1 MPSYQ
6 TPSRKT
12 AAIMFTDIAG
22 YTSLTSKDELAALQ
36 LVNKKNSILKPLI
49 GQYNGTHIK
58 DVGDG
63 TLSSFQSAS
72 DASLCAVKFQES
84 VFTDD
89 QMNVR
94 IGIHYGETIFT
105 DDDVFGDVVNIAS
118 RIESMSISGGVF
130 ISKDTFDQLSGEEE
144 FDTISLGLQAM
155 KGVGRL
161 VEIYALK
168 EDHLAVPDP
177 EEYAEKEIK
186 THKDDDVPSLAIIPF
201 LNKGKEEDV
210 FYTYG
215 ISADLIADVSGAGT
229 LRISSMKDI
238 EKIDHGSLSS
248 SEISEQLTL
257 ALGKTFTLRRV
268 ESVGPKIGK
277 ELQNDALKAIGLA
290 LLLILIYITFRF
302 DRYYALGSV
311 MALIHDV
318 LITLGVFSLL
328 DYEINLSIIAAFLTI
343 VGYSLNDTI
352 VVFDRIR
359 ESIPKLMKKTLND
372 VVNISLNETLN
383 RTVITSL
390 TTMMVVV
397 ILFLWGGKVINL
409 FAFALIIGVF
419 VGTYS
424 SLFVAS
430 PVMVYFE
437 KRSKKQ
443 FRK

>member
-1 MPSYQ
+1 M
-6 TPSRKT
+6 RFLNKT
-12 AAIMFTDIAG
+12 
-22 YTSLTSKDELAALQ
+22 
-36 LVNKKNSILKPLI
+36 
-49 GQYNGTHIK
+49 
-58 DVGDG
+58 
-63 TLSSFQSAS
+63 
-72 DASLCAVKFQES
+72 
-84 VFTDD
+84 
-89 QMNVR
+89 
-94 IGIHYGETIFT
+94 
-105 DDDVFGDVVNIAS
+105 NID
-118 RIESMSISGGVF
+118 F
-130 ISKDTFDQLSGEEE
+130 ISKQKIAGFLSITLIVAGIASLIIKGGPLLSIDFTGGTVAQVKFEKPVELGQLRETLSDYGFEGAEIVE
-144 FDTISLGLQAM
+144 FGS
-155 KGVGRL
+155 
-161 VEIYALK
+161 
-168 EDHLAVPDP
+168 PD
-177 EEYAEKEIK
+177 EVLIK
-186 THKDDDVPSLAIIPF
+186 TQF
-201 LNKGKEEDV
+201 
-210 FYTYG
+210 
-215 ISADLIADVSGAGT
+215 SG
-229 LRISSMKDI
+229 
-238 EKIDHGSLSS
+238 SS

-359 ESIPKLMKKTLND
+359 ENTPKYMKKTLND

-437 KRSKKQ
+437 KRSKKP

>member
-1 MPSYQ
+1 MRFLS
-6 TPSRKT
+6 KT
-12 AAIMFTDIAG
+12 
-22 YTSLTSKDELAALQ
+22 
-36 LVNKKNSILKPLI
+36 
-49 GQYNGTHIK
+49 
-58 DVGDG
+58 
-63 TLSSFQSAS
+63 
-72 DASLCAVKFQES
+72 
-84 VFTDD
+84 
-89 QMNVR
+89 
-94 IGIHYGETIFT
+94 
-105 DDDVFGDVVNIAS
+105 NID
-118 RIESMSISGGVF
+118 F
-130 ISKDTFDQLSGEEE
+130 ISKQKITGFLSITLIVAG
-144 FDTISLGLQAM
+144 IASLIM
-155 KGVGRL
+155 KGGPLLSIDFTGGTVAQVKFEKP
-161 VEIYALK
+161 VELGQLRETLSDYGFKGAEIV
-168 EDHLAVPDP
+168 EFGSPD
-177 EEYAEKEIK
+177 EILIK
-186 THKDDDVPSLAIIPF
+186 TQF
-201 LNKGKEEDV
+201 
-210 FYTYG
+210 
-215 ISADLIADVSGAGT
+215 SG
-229 LRISSMKDI
+229 
-238 EKIDHGSLSS
+238 SS
-248 SEISEQLTL
+248 SEISEKLTL
-257 ALGKTFTLRRV
+257 ALGNSFTLRRV

-277 ELQNDALKAIGLA
+277 ELQTDALKAIGLA

-359 ESIPKLMKKTLND
+359 ENLPKFIKKTLND

-437 KRSKKQ
+437 KRSAGPY
-443 FRK
+443 RK

>member
-1 MPSYQ
+1 MRFLS
-6 TPSRKT
+6 KT
-12 AAIMFTDIAG
+12 
-22 YTSLTSKDELAALQ
+22 
-36 LVNKKNSILKPLI
+36 
-49 GQYNGTHIK
+49 
-58 DVGDG
+58 
-63 TLSSFQSAS
+63 
-72 DASLCAVKFQES
+72 
-84 VFTDD
+84 
-89 QMNVR
+89 
-94 IGIHYGETIFT
+94 
-105 DDDVFGDVVNIAS
+105 NID
-118 RIESMSISGGVF
+118 F
-130 ISKDTFDQLSGEEE
+130 ISKQKITGFLSIALIVAG
-144 FDTISLGLQAM
+144 IASLIM
-155 KGVGRL
+155 KGGPLLSIDFTGGTVAQVKFEKP
-161 VEIYALK
+161 VELGQLRETLSDYGFKGAEIV
-168 EDHLAVPDP
+168 EFGSPD
-177 EEYAEKEIK
+177 EILIK
-186 THKDDDVPSLAIIPF
+186 TQF
-201 LNKGKEEDV
+201 
-210 FYTYG
+210 
-215 ISADLIADVSGAGT
+215 SG
-229 LRISSMKDI
+229 
-238 EKIDHGSLSS
+238 SS
-248 SEISEQLTL
+248 SEISEKLTL
-257 ALGKTFTLRRV
+257 ALGNSFTLRRV
-268 ESVGPKIGK
+268 EAVGPKIGK
-277 ELQNDALKAIGLA
+277 ELQTDALKAIGLA

-359 ESIPKLMKKTLND
+359 ENIPKFMKKTLND

-437 KRSKKQ
+437 KRSAGPY
-443 FRK
+443 RK

>member
-1 MPSYQ
+1 M
-6 TPSRKT
+6 RFLNKT
-12 AAIMFTDIAG
+12 
-22 YTSLTSKDELAALQ
+22 
-36 LVNKKNSILKPLI
+36 
-49 GQYNGTHIK
+49 
-58 DVGDG
+58 
-63 TLSSFQSAS
+63 
-72 DASLCAVKFQES
+72 
-84 VFTDD
+84 
-89 QMNVR
+89 
-94 IGIHYGETIFT
+94 
-105 DDDVFGDVVNIAS
+105 NID
-118 RIESMSISGGVF
+118 F
-130 ISKDTFDQLSGEEE
+130 ISKQKIAGFLSITLIVAGIASLIIKGGPLLSIDFTGGTVAQVKFEKPVELGHLRETLSDYGFEGAEIVE
-144 FDTISLGLQAM
+144 FGS
-155 KGVGRL
+155 
-161 VEIYALK
+161 
-168 EDHLAVPDP
+168 PD
-177 EEYAEKEIK
+177 EVLIK
-186 THKDDDVPSLAIIPF
+186 TQF
-201 LNKGKEEDV
+201 
-210 FYTYG
+210 
-215 ISADLIADVSGAGT
+215 SG
-229 LRISSMKDI
+229 
-238 EKIDHGSLSS
+238 SS

-290 LLLILIYITFRF
+290 LILILIYITFRF

-359 ESIPKLMKKTLND
+359 ENIPKYMKKTLND

-437 KRSKKQ
+437 KRSAGPYKK
-443 FRK
+443 

>member
-1 MPSYQ
+1 MRFLS
-6 TPSRKT
+6 KT
-12 AAIMFTDIAG
+12 
-22 YTSLTSKDELAALQ
+22 
-36 LVNKKNSILKPLI
+36 
-49 GQYNGTHIK
+49 
-58 DVGDG
+58 
-63 TLSSFQSAS
+63 
-72 DASLCAVKFQES
+72 
-84 VFTDD
+84 
-89 QMNVR
+89 
-94 IGIHYGETIFT
+94 
-105 DDDVFGDVVNIAS
+105 NID
-118 RIESMSISGGVF
+118 F
-130 ISKDTFDQLSGEEE
+130 ISKQKITGFLSIALIVAG
-144 FDTISLGLQAM
+144 IASLIM
-155 KGVGRL
+155 KGGPLLSIDFTGGTVAQVKFEKP
-161 VEIYALK
+161 VELGQLRETLSDYGFKGAEIV
-168 EDHLAVPDP
+168 EFGSPD
-177 EEYAEKEIK
+177 EILIK
-186 THKDDDVPSLAIIPF
+186 TQF
-201 LNKGKEEDV
+201 
-210 FYTYG
+210 
-215 ISADLIADVSGAGT
+215 SG
-229 LRISSMKDI
+229 
-238 EKIDHGSLSS
+238 SS
-248 SEISEQLTL
+248 SEISEKLTL
-257 ALGKTFTLRRV
+257 ALGNSFTLRRV

-277 ELQNDALKAIGLA
+277 ELQTDALKAIGLA

-359 ESIPKLMKKTLND
+359 ENIPKFMKKTLND

-437 KRSKKQ
+437 KRSVGPYKK
-443 FRK
+443 

>member
-1 MPSYQ
+1 MRFLS
-6 TPSRKT
+6 KT
-12 AAIMFTDIAG
+12 
-22 YTSLTSKDELAALQ
+22 
-36 LVNKKNSILKPLI
+36 
-49 GQYNGTHIK
+49 
-58 DVGDG
+58 
-63 TLSSFQSAS
+63 
-72 DASLCAVKFQES
+72 
-84 VFTDD
+84 
-89 QMNVR
+89 
-94 IGIHYGETIFT
+94 
-105 DDDVFGDVVNIAS
+105 NID
-118 RIESMSISGGVF
+118 F
-130 ISKDTFDQLSGEEE
+130 ISKQKIAGFLSIALIVAG
-144 FDTISLGLQAM
+144 IASLIM
-155 KGVGRL
+155 KGGPL
-161 VEIYALK
+161 VSIDFTGGTVAQVKFEKPVELGQLRETLSDYGFKGAEIV
-168 EDHLAVPDP
+168 EFGSPD
-177 EEYAEKEIK
+177 EILIK
-186 THKDDDVPSLAIIPF
+186 TQF
-201 LNKGKEEDV
+201 
-210 FYTYG
+210 
-215 ISADLIADVSGAGT
+215 SG
-229 LRISSMKDI
+229 
-238 EKIDHGSLSS
+238 SS
-248 SEISEQLTL
+248 SEISEKLTL
-257 ALGKTFTLRRV
+257 ALGNSFTLRRV

-277 ELQNDALKAIGLA
+277 ELQTDALKAIGLA

-359 ESIPKLMKKTLND
+359 ENIPKFMKKTLND

-437 KRSKKQ
+437 KRSAGPY
-443 FRK
+443 RK

>member
-1 MPSYQ
+1 M
-6 TPSRKT
+6 RFLNKT
-12 AAIMFTDIAG
+12 
-22 YTSLTSKDELAALQ
+22 
-36 LVNKKNSILKPLI
+36 
-49 GQYNGTHIK
+49 
-58 DVGDG
+58 
-63 TLSSFQSAS
+63 
-72 DASLCAVKFQES
+72 
-84 VFTDD
+84 
-89 QMNVR
+89 
-94 IGIHYGETIFT
+94 
-105 DDDVFGDVVNIAS
+105 NID
-118 RIESMSISGGVF
+118 F
-130 ISKDTFDQLSGEEE
+130 ISKQKIAGFLSITLIVAGIASLIIKGGPLLSIDFTGGTVAQVKFEKPVELGQLRETLSDYGFEGAEIVE
-144 FDTISLGLQAM
+144 FGS
-155 KGVGRL
+155 
-161 VEIYALK
+161 
-168 EDHLAVPDP
+168 PD
-177 EEYAEKEIK
+177 EVLIK
-186 THKDDDVPSLAIIPF
+186 TQF
-201 LNKGKEEDV
+201 
-210 FYTYG
+210 
-215 ISADLIADVSGAGT
+215 SG
-229 LRISSMKDI
+229 
-238 EKIDHGSLSS
+238 SS

-290 LLLILIYITFRF
+290 LILILIYITFRF

-359 ESIPKLMKKTLND
+359 ENIPKYMKKTLND

-437 KRSKKQ
+437 KRSKKP

>member
-1 MPSYQ
+1 M
-6 TPSRKT
+6 RFLNKT
-12 AAIMFTDIAG
+12 
-22 YTSLTSKDELAALQ
+22 
-36 LVNKKNSILKPLI
+36 
-49 GQYNGTHIK
+49 
-58 DVGDG
+58 
-63 TLSSFQSAS
+63 
-72 DASLCAVKFQES
+72 
-84 VFTDD
+84 
-89 QMNVR
+89 
-94 IGIHYGETIFT
+94 
-105 DDDVFGDVVNIAS
+105 NID
-118 RIESMSISGGVF
+118 F
-130 ISKDTFDQLSGEEE
+130 ISKQKIAGFLSITLIVAGIASLIIKGGPLLSIDFTGGTVAQVKFEKPVELGQLRETLSDYGFEGAEIVE
-144 FDTISLGLQAM
+144 FGSPD
-155 KGVGRL
+155 
-161 VEIYALK
+161 EIL
-168 EDHLAVPDP
+168 
-177 EEYAEKEIK
+177 IK
-186 THKDDDVPSLAIIPF
+186 TQF
-201 LNKGKEEDV
+201 
-210 FYTYG
+210 
-215 ISADLIADVSGAGT
+215 SG
-229 LRISSMKDI
+229 
-238 EKIDHGSLSS
+238 SS
-248 SEISEQLTL
+248 SEISEKLTL
-257 ALGKTFTLRRV
+257 ALGNSFTLRRV

-277 ELQNDALKAIGLA
+277 ELQTDALKAIGLA

-359 ESIPKLMKKTLND
+359 ENIPKFMKKTLND

-437 KRSKKQ
+437 KRSAGPYKK
-443 FRK
+443 

>member
-1 MPSYQ
+1 M
-6 TPSRKT
+6 RFLNKT
-12 AAIMFTDIAG
+12 
-22 YTSLTSKDELAALQ
+22 
-36 LVNKKNSILKPLI
+36 
-49 GQYNGTHIK
+49 
-58 DVGDG
+58 
-63 TLSSFQSAS
+63 
-72 DASLCAVKFQES
+72 
-84 VFTDD
+84 
-89 QMNVR
+89 
-94 IGIHYGETIFT
+94 
-105 DDDVFGDVVNIAS
+105 NID
-118 RIESMSISGGVF
+118 F
-130 ISKDTFDQLSGEEE
+130 ISKQKIAGFLSITLIVAG
-144 FDTISLGLQAM
+144 IASLIM
-155 KGVGRL
+155 KGGPLLSIDFTGGTVAQVKFEKP
-161 VEIYALK
+161 VELGQLRETLSDYGFEGAEIV
-168 EDHLAVPDP
+168 EFGSPD
-177 EEYAEKEIK
+177 EVLIK
-186 THKDDDVPSLAIIPF
+186 TQF
-201 LNKGKEEDV
+201 
-210 FYTYG
+210 
-215 ISADLIADVSGAGT
+215 SG
-229 LRISSMKDI
+229 
-238 EKIDHGSLSS
+238 SS

-277 ELQNDALKAIGLA
+277 ELQTDALKAIGLA
-290 LLLILIYITFRF
+290 LILILIYITFRF

-359 ESIPKLMKKTLND
+359 ENIPKFMKKTLND

-437 KRSKKQ
+437 KRSKKP

>member
-1 MPSYQ
+1 M
-6 TPSRKT
+6 RFLNKT
-12 AAIMFTDIAG
+12 
-22 YTSLTSKDELAALQ
+22 
-36 LVNKKNSILKPLI
+36 
-49 GQYNGTHIK
+49 
-58 DVGDG
+58 
-63 TLSSFQSAS
+63 
-72 DASLCAVKFQES
+72 
-84 VFTDD
+84 
-89 QMNVR
+89 
-94 IGIHYGETIFT
+94 
-105 DDDVFGDVVNIAS
+105 NID
-118 RIESMSISGGVF
+118 F
-130 ISKDTFDQLSGEEE
+130 ISKQKIAGFLSITLIVAGIASLIIKGGPLLSIDFTGGTVAQVKFEKPVELGQLRETLSDYGFKGAEIVE
-144 FDTISLGLQAM
+144 FGSPD
-155 KGVGRL
+155 
-161 VEIYALK
+161 EIL
-168 EDHLAVPDP
+168 
-177 EEYAEKEIK
+177 IK
-186 THKDDDVPSLAIIPF
+186 TQF
-201 LNKGKEEDV
+201 
-210 FYTYG
+210 
-215 ISADLIADVSGAGT
+215 SG
-229 LRISSMKDI
+229 
-238 EKIDHGSLSS
+238 SS
-248 SEISEQLTL
+248 SEISEKLTL
-257 ALGKTFTLRRV
+257 ALGNSFTLRRV

-277 ELQNDALKAIGLA
+277 ELQTDALKAIGLA
-290 LLLILIYITFRF
+290 LILILIYITFRF

-359 ESIPKLMKKTLND
+359 ENIPKFMKKTLND

-437 KRSKKQ
+437 KRSKKP

>member
-1 MPSYQ
+1 M
-6 TPSRKT
+6 RFLNKT
-12 AAIMFTDIAG
+12 
-22 YTSLTSKDELAALQ
+22 
-36 LVNKKNSILKPLI
+36 
-49 GQYNGTHIK
+49 
-58 DVGDG
+58 
-63 TLSSFQSAS
+63 
-72 DASLCAVKFQES
+72 
-84 VFTDD
+84 
-89 QMNVR
+89 
-94 IGIHYGETIFT
+94 
-105 DDDVFGDVVNIAS
+105 NID
-118 RIESMSISGGVF
+118 F
-130 ISKDTFDQLSGEEE
+130 ISKQKIAGFLSITLIVAGIASLIIKGGPLLSIDFTGGTVAQVKFEIPVELGQLRETLSDYGFEGAEIVE
-144 FDTISLGLQAM
+144 FGSPD
-155 KGVGRL
+155 
-161 VEIYALK
+161 EIL
-168 EDHLAVPDP
+168 
-177 EEYAEKEIK
+177 IK
-186 THKDDDVPSLAIIPF
+186 TQF
-201 LNKGKEEDV
+201 
-210 FYTYG
+210 
-215 ISADLIADVSGAGT
+215 SG
-229 LRISSMKDI
+229 
-238 EKIDHGSLSS
+238 SS

-277 ELQNDALKAIGLA
+277 ELQSDALKAIGLA
-290 LLLILIYITFRF
+290 LILILIYITFRF

-359 ESIPKLMKKTLND
+359 ENIPKYMKKTLND

-437 KRSKKQ
+437 KRSKKP

>member
-1 MPSYQ
+1 MRFLS
-6 TPSRKT
+6 KT
-12 AAIMFTDIAG
+12 
-22 YTSLTSKDELAALQ
+22 
-36 LVNKKNSILKPLI
+36 
-49 GQYNGTHIK
+49 
-58 DVGDG
+58 
-63 TLSSFQSAS
+63 
-72 DASLCAVKFQES
+72 
-84 VFTDD
+84 
-89 QMNVR
+89 
-94 IGIHYGETIFT
+94 
-105 DDDVFGDVVNIAS
+105 NID
-118 RIESMSISGGVF
+118 F
-130 ISKDTFDQLSGEEE
+130 ISKQKIAGFLSITLIVAG
-144 FDTISLGLQAM
+144 IASLIM
-155 KGVGRL
+155 KGGPLLSIDFTGGTIAQVKFEKP
-161 VEIYALK
+161 VELGQLRETLSDYGFKGAEIV
-168 EDHLAVPDP
+168 EFGSPD
-177 EEYAEKEIK
+177 EILIK
-186 THKDDDVPSLAIIPF
+186 TQF
-201 LNKGKEEDV
+201 
-210 FYTYG
+210 
-215 ISADLIADVSGAGT
+215 SG
-229 LRISSMKDI
+229 
-238 EKIDHGSLSS
+238 SS
-248 SEISEQLTL
+248 SEISEKLTL
-257 ALGKTFTLRRV
+257 ALGNSFTLRRV

-277 ELQNDALKAIGLA
+277 ELQTDALKAIGLA

-359 ESIPKLMKKTLND
+359 ENIPKFMKKTLND

-437 KRSKKQ
+437 KRSAGPY
-443 FRK
+443 RK

>member
-1 MPSYQ
+1 MRFLS
-6 TPSRKT
+6 KT
-12 AAIMFTDIAG
+12 
-22 YTSLTSKDELAALQ
+22 
-36 LVNKKNSILKPLI
+36 
-49 GQYNGTHIK
+49 
-58 DVGDG
+58 
-63 TLSSFQSAS
+63 
-72 DASLCAVKFQES
+72 
-84 VFTDD
+84 
-89 QMNVR
+89 
-94 IGIHYGETIFT
+94 
-105 DDDVFGDVVNIAS
+105 NID
-118 RIESMSISGGVF
+118 F
-130 ISKDTFDQLSGEEE
+130 ISKQKITGFLSIALIVAG
-144 FDTISLGLQAM
+144 IASLIM
-155 KGVGRL
+155 KGGPLLSIDFTGGTVAQVKFEKP
-161 VEIYALK
+161 VELGQLRETLSDYGFEGAEIV
-168 EDHLAVPDP
+168 EFGSPD
-177 EEYAEKEIK
+177 EVLIK
-186 THKDDDVPSLAIIPF
+186 TQF
-201 LNKGKEEDV
+201 
-210 FYTYG
+210 
-215 ISADLIADVSGAGT
+215 SG
-229 LRISSMKDI
+229 
-238 EKIDHGSLSS
+238 SS
-248 SEISEQLTL
+248 SEISEKLTL
-257 ALGKTFTLRRV
+257 ALGNSFTLRRV

-277 ELQNDALKAIGLA
+277 ELQSDALKAIGLA
-290 LLLILIYITFRF
+290 LILILIYITFRF

-359 ESIPKLMKKTLND
+359 ENIPKLMKKTLND

-437 KRSKKQ
+437 KRSAGPYKK
-443 FRK
+443 

>member
-1 MPSYQ
+1 M
-6 TPSRKT
+6 RFLNKT
-12 AAIMFTDIAG
+12 
-22 YTSLTSKDELAALQ
+22 
-36 LVNKKNSILKPLI
+36 
-49 GQYNGTHIK
+49 
-58 DVGDG
+58 
-63 TLSSFQSAS
+63 
-72 DASLCAVKFQES
+72 
-84 VFTDD
+84 
-89 QMNVR
+89 
-94 IGIHYGETIFT
+94 
-105 DDDVFGDVVNIAS
+105 NID
-118 RIESMSISGGVF
+118 F
-130 ISKDTFDQLSGEEE
+130 ISKQKIAGFLSITLLVAGIASLIIKGGPLLSIDFTGGTVAQVKFEIPVELGQLRETLSGYGFEGAEIVE
-144 FDTISLGLQAM
+144 FGS
-155 KGVGRL
+155 
-161 VEIYALK
+161 
-168 EDHLAVPDP
+168 PD
-177 EEYAEKEIK
+177 EVLIK
-186 THKDDDVPSLAIIPF
+186 TQF
-201 LNKGKEEDV
+201 
-210 FYTYG
+210 
-215 ISADLIADVSGAGT
+215 SG
-229 LRISSMKDI
+229 
-238 EKIDHGSLSS
+238 SS
-248 SEISEQLTL
+248 SEISEKLTL
-257 ALGKTFTLRRV
+257 ALGNSFTLRRV

-277 ELQNDALKAIGLA
+277 ELQSDALKAIGLA
-290 LLLILIYITFRF
+290 LILILIYITFRF

-359 ESIPKLMKKTLND
+359 ENIPKLMKKTLND

-437 KRSKKQ
+437 KRSAGPY
-443 FRK
+443 RK